1 MKRAFKFGQI
11 QLRAAVICSILAS
24 SHKERG
30 SPGRGGG
37 KGDYNILLLLL
48 LLIHLLLQIMKPT
61 RSQ

>member
-30 SPGRGGG
+30 SPGGE
-37 KGDYNILLLLL
+37 GDYNILLLLL